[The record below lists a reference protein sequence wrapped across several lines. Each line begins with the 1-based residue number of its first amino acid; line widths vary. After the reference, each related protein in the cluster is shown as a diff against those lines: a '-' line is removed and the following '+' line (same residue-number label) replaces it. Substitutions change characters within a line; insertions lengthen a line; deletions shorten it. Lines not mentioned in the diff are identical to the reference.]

1 MSLRVVLRQGNVKA
15 VGGGVAE
22 MLSRVT
28 RTMNQT
34 GFNASWMTL
43 NTEDE
48 RFFVLTKKIHN
59 YIHGTGPDVDF
70 SDQDRE
76 VYESV
81 GRENAES
88 EVFQKEISNGDIIVL
103 HDPQPLG
110 MVIPIREKFGSG
122 VKIIFRC
129 HIGLDEH
136 NFQTI
141 CAWTFLKPYIS
152 QVDHCIFTS
161 PEYVPSFVKNVKCT
175 IMYPSLSP
183 FNPKNQELSTGEI
196 LNILIQSGL
205 TKGDDRFE
213 WKVPFEHQVK
223 CLFKDPMSVGIPF
236 SPIVTQ
242 ISRWDRLK
250 GWIPL
255 IKGWVEMKKN
265 IHKYSVGASEEGKN
279 LLRNVKLVLAGPN
292 PEAIQDDPEGLQVFE
307 ELTVYFADLEPDLQ
321 DTIAI
326 LSLPMNNV
334 TQNALIVNALQ
345 RCSLVVFQN
354 SLREGFGLT
363 CTEAMF
369 KRIPVIGSR
378 QAVGIRLQIRD
389 RIDGRLVNVQDSL
402 EIAQVLAEV
411 LLDEKQRLMF
421 GVNAEK
427 RAIDNFLVYKQIEKY
442 SEVFQKV
449 LNNGGNEQNYS
460 DQEDDNDNDSD

>member
-1 MSLRVVLRQGNVKA
+1 M
-15 VGGGVAE
+15 
-22 MLSRVT
+22 
-28 RTMNQT
+28 
-34 GFNASWMTL
+34 
-43 NTEDE
+43 
-48 RFFVLTKKIHN
+48 IH
-59 YIHGTGPDVDF
+59 
-70 SDQDRE
+70 
-76 VYESV
+76 
-81 GRENAES
+81 
-88 EVFQKEISNGDIIVL
+88 L
-103 HDPQPLG
+103 
-110 MVIPIREKFGSG
+110 
-122 VKIIFRC
+122 
-129 HIGLDEH
+129 
-136 NFQTI
+136 
-141 CAWTFLKPYIS
+141 
-152 QVDHCIFTS
+152 
-161 PEYVPSFVKNVKCT
+161 
-175 IMYPSLSP
+175 SLSP

-369 KRIPVIGSR
+369 KRIP
-378 QAVGIRLQIRD
+378 
-389 RIDGRLVNVQDSL
+389 GRLKINM
-402 EIAQVLAEV
+402 
-411 LLDEKQRLMF
+411 KC
-421 GVNAEK
+421 
-427 RAIDNFLVYKQIEKY
+427 
-442 SEVFQKV
+442 
-449 LNNGGNEQNYS
+449 
-460 DQEDDNDNDSD
+460 